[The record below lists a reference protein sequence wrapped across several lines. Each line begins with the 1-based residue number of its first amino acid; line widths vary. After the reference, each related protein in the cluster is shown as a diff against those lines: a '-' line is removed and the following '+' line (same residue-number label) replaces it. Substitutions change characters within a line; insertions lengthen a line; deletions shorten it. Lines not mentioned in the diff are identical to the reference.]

1 MPSWRPSLF
10 AYQAT
15 ASSRKQQKTARE
27 RTSSA
32 RNTLVSDSDG
42 VRLPAGRKAE
52 IAAFVGEMDQVTV
65 ATLSARFGVSSDTIR
80 RDLDQLDADG
90 VLIRTHG
97 GAVSLSAM
105 RVTERKLDVRMQLQ
119 TTAKERIGE
128 LAATLVEN
136 ASVIMINAGTTSLA
150 LARHLRNHRE
160 LTIATNNLRIPAEVS
175 PKAVNDLYLFGGAVR
190 FAGQSTVGPV
200 SFRVAGR
207 NSDLELRCDLAL
219 ISVGAVS
226 ADVGYSTSNVAEAV
240 MMGEMISRAS
250 RVAILADSSKFGRPL
265 FAQVAELGR
274 ADYLVTDAAPPAE
287 LATALQRAGVKVL
300 VPEGAAAS

>member
-1 MPSWRPSLF
+1 LL
-10 AYQAT
+10 AQKVK
-15 ASSRKQQKTARE
+15 ASPQKQQKTARE

-250 RVAILADSSKFGRPL
+250 RVAILADSSKFGSPL

-300 VPEGAAAS
+300 VPEGPEPAKG

>member
-1 MPSWRPSLF
+1 
-10 AYQAT
+10 
-15 ASSRKQQKTARE
+15 
-27 RTSSA
+27 
-32 RNTLVSDSDG
+32 VSDTEA

-65 ATLSARFGVSSDTIR
+65 AMLSTRFGVSSDTIR

-128 LAATLVEN
+128 LASTLVEN

-287 LATALQRAGVKVL
+287 IATALQRAGVQVL
-300 VPEGAAAS
+300 VPEPTAEDSTS

>member
-1 MPSWRPSLF
+1 ML
-10 AYQAT
+10 AQKVK
-15 ASSRKQQKTARE
+15 ASPQKQQKTARE

-250 RVAILADSSKFGRPL
+250 RVAILADSSKFGHPL

-300 VPEGAAAS
+300 VPEGPEPAKG

>member
-1 MPSWRPSLF
+1 
-10 AYQAT
+10 
-15 ASSRKQQKTARE
+15 
-27 RTSSA
+27 
-32 RNTLVSDSDG
+32 VSESDSFDSDG
-42 VRLPAGRKAE
+42 QLVRLPAGRKAD
-52 IAAFVGEMDQVTV
+52 IAAFVNETDQVTV
-65 ATLSARFGVSSDTIR
+65 AMLSARFGVSSDTIR

-90 VLIRTHG
+90 ALIRTHG

-105 RVTERKLDVRMQLQ
+105 VATEKKLDVRLQLH
-119 TTAKERIGE
+119 TSAKEKIGA
-128 LAATLVEN
+128 LAATLVESG
-136 ASVIMINAGTTSLA
+136 SVIMINAGTTSLA

-175 PKAVNDLYLFGGAVR
+175 SKAISDLYLFGGAVR

-207 NSDLELRCDLAL
+207 NTDLELRCDLAL

-287 LATALQRAGVKVL
+287 LATALARAGVQVL
-300 VPEGAAAS
+300 LPANEELTATAV

>member
-1 MPSWRPSLF
+1 
-10 AYQAT
+10 
-15 ASSRKQQKTARE
+15 
-27 RTSSA
+27 
-32 RNTLVSDSDG
+32 VSDSDG

-250 RVAILADSSKFGRPL
+250 RVAILADSSKFGSPL

-300 VPEGAAAS
+300 VPEGPEPAKG

>member
-1 MPSWRPSLF
+1 
-10 AYQAT
+10 
-15 ASSRKQQKTARE
+15 
-27 RTSSA
+27 
-32 RNTLVSDSDG
+32 VSDSDG

-65 ATLSARFGVSSDTIR
+65 AALSARFGVSSDTIR

-300 VPEGAAAS
+300 VPEGAEPAKG

>member
-1 MPSWRPSLF
+1 M
-10 AYQAT
+10 
-15 ASSRKQQKTARE
+15 
-27 RTSSA
+27 
-32 RNTLVSDSDG
+32 SDTEA

-65 ATLSARFGVSSDTIR
+65 AMLSTRFGVSSDTIR

-128 LAATLVEN
+128 LASTLVEN

-287 LATALQRAGVKVL
+287 IATALQRAGVQVL
-300 VPEGAAAS
+300 VPEPTAEDSTS

>member
-1 MPSWRPSLF
+1 ML
-10 AYQAT
+10 AQKVK
-15 ASSRKQQKTARE
+15 ASPQKQQKTARE

-250 RVAILADSSKFGRPL
+250 RVAILADSSKFGSPL

-300 VPEGAAAS
+300 VPEGPEPAKG

>member
-1 MPSWRPSLF
+1 MS
-10 AYQAT
+10 
-15 ASSRKQQKTARE
+15 
-27 RTSSA
+27 
-32 RNTLVSDSDG
+32 NTGTFVGDDQL

-52 IAAFVGEMDQVTV
+52 IAAYVAEVDQVTV
-65 ATLSARFGVSSDTIR
+65 AVLSARFGVSTDTIR

-90 VLIRTHG
+90 VLVRTHG
-97 GAVSLSAM
+97 GAVSRSAM
-105 RVTERKLDVRMQLQ
+105 VATEKKLDVRMQLH
-119 TTAKERIGE
+119 TAAKEMIGA
-128 LAATLVEN
+128 LAATLVDN

-190 FAGQSTVGPV
+190 FAGQSTIGPV

-207 NSDLELRCDLAL
+207 SSDLELRCDLAL

-226 ADVGYSTSNVAEAV
+226 IDGYSTSNVAEAV
-240 MMGEMISRAS
+240 MMGEMISRAA

-265 FAQVAELGR
+265 FAQVAELGN
-274 ADYLVTDAAPPAE
+274 ADYLITDVEPPAE
-287 LATALQRAGVKVL
+287 ISSALHRNGVTVMF
-300 VPEGAAAS
+300 PSADGASTPIHPV